1 MQVCADTIVGNQMI
15 RGISGG
21 QRKRVTTGEMTVGPM
36 KTLLMVHSAP
46 QPAAGFA
53 FSYTLMN
60 LDMKV
65 YHAAMHACLTVNSLA
80 LYSIHCFFELISHAS
95 DAESCLGM
103 VLAFAG

>member
-36 KTLLMVHSAP
+36 KTLFMVRSAS
-46 QPAAGFA
+46 QPAAGFT
-53 FSYTLMN
+53 FLHSRMN

-65 YHAAMHACLTVNSLA
+65 YHAAMRACLTVKSFGTV
-80 LYSIHCFFELISHAS
+80 SR
-95 DAESCLGM
+95 
-103 VLAFAG
+103 VL

>member
-53 FSYTLMN
+53 FL
-60 LDMKV
+60 
-65 YHAAMHACLTVNSLA
+65 H
-80 LYSIHCFFELISHAS
+80 S
-95 DAESCLGM
+95 D
-103 VLAFAG
+103 